1 MVATIDDGKGKPQ
14 TVEFDRV
21 ISAVGVVG
29 NIENLGLEKLGVK
42 TERGCIVIDGYGKT
56 NVPGIYAIGDVAGPP
71 MLAHKAEHEG
81 VVCVEAIK
89 GMHPHPM
96 DKLLIPGCTY
106 CHPQIASVGLTEA
119 KAKEGG
125 REIRVGR
132 FPFVGNGKAIALGED
147 QGMVKVI
154 FDKKTGQLLGAHM
167 VGAEVTELIQGYVVA
182 MNLETTE
189 EELMHTVFPHPTIV
203 GNDEGSGAGC
213 LWPRAEHVG
222 TIPEPRTWSGGKCRF
237 SDRVEANNQTSEIR
251 SVKDNDNLTIERP
264 TFVTHLECAME
275 GDHYPADQIHNLS
288 KAGKPLLVR
297 YDLAGVKKALTK
309 DALAQRPAD
318 LWRYRE
324 LLPVRKVSDIVS
336 LGEVTTPLIRLPKLA
351 KKIGGGEIIVKD
363 EGRLPT
369 GSFKAR
375 GLVMAVSM
383 GKALGIKHMAMPTN
397 GNAGAAL
404 AAYATS
410 CGIKTTIFC
419 PADTPEVNVSEI
431 ELQGATV
438 YRVNGLIDDC
448 GKIVGEG
455 KAKAG
460 WFDTSTLKEPYRIEG
475 KKTMGLEL
483 AEQLGWDVPDVIF
496 YPTGGGTGLI
506 GMWKAFAELEAI
518 GFIGSKRP
526 RMVAVQ
532 AAGCAPMVRAFEN
545 GTEHAPRWEDAH
557 TIASGIRVP
566 QAVGDFLIL
575 RAVRESK
582 GFAIAVPDDKIS
594 AALNE
599 VAREEGLLLCPE
611 GAATYAAY
619 KQSLAD
625 GRVTKDDR
633 VMLFNCATGLKYP
646 LPPVTRTLD
655 RHQPIDYA
663 KL

>member
-1 MVATIDDGKGKPQ
+1 
-14 TVEFDRV
+14 
-21 ISAVGVVG
+21 
-29 NIENLGLEKLGVK
+29 
-42 TERGCIVIDGYGKT
+42 
-56 NVPGIYAIGDVAGPP
+56 
-71 MLAHKAEHEG
+71 
-81 VVCVEAIK
+81 
-89 GMHPHPM
+89 
-96 DKLLIPGCTY
+96 
-106 CHPQIASVGLTEA
+106 
-119 KAKEGG
+119 
-125 REIRVGR
+125 
-132 FPFVGNGKAIALGED
+132 
-147 QGMVKVI
+147 
-154 FDKKTGQLLGAHM
+154 
-167 VGAEVTELIQGYVVA
+167 
-182 MNLETTE
+182 
-189 EELMHTVFPHPTIV
+189 
-203 GNDEGSGAGC
+203 
-213 LWPRAEHVG
+213 
-222 TIPEPRTWSGGKCRF
+222 
-237 SDRVEANNQTSEIR
+237 
-251 SVKDNDNLTIERP
+251 VKDNDNLISERP
-264 TFVTHLECAME
+264 TFVTHLECAMQ
-275 GDHYPADQIHNLS
+275 GDHYSADQIHNLS

-297 YDLAGVKKALTK
+297 YDLAGVKKVFTK
-309 DALAQRPAD
+309 DALKQRPAD

-324 LLPVRKVSDIVS
+324 MLPVRKVADIVS
-336 LGEVTTPLIRLPKLA
+336 LGEVTTPLIRLPKLS
-351 KKIGGGEIIVKD
+351 KKLGGGEIIVKD

-455 KAKAG
+455 KTKAG

-518 GFIGSKRP
+518 GFIGSRRP

-545 GTEHAPRWEDAH
+545 GAEHAARWEDAH

-566 QAVGDFLIL
+566 QAIGDFLIL
-575 RAVRESK
+575 RAVRESN
-582 GFAIAVPDDKIS
+582 GFAIAVTDEKIS

-619 KQSLAD
+619 EASLAD
-625 GRVTKDDR
+625 GRVTKSDR

-655 RHQPIDYA
+655 RHKPIDYA
-663 KL
+663 RL